1 MEPAT
6 PSPLVRLAFLDFERR
21 LRIPAAA
28 AKATY
33 THFDAVKECL
43 ERDLGLQYL
52 AVSGSYGHGTEI
64 YGGSDIDLIAE
75 FPHHRVNKDSR
86 SCLNEVADAIRAG
99 FPEAD
104 AAISPPAVVIRF
116 SENQIVPLD
125 VIPARR
131 AFGAQQGLRFYEIPG
146 ASGRWK
152 PIYVD
157 HHKRYVAVA
166 DELLGYDVK
175 KLIRI
180 LKAWNHLRGY
190 RFSSVFLELFV
201 TRYLRTG
208 ARIPPIF
215 ERRTDVRHIQIVGE
229 QDTGPELTS
238 VDFASDIWV
247 ILGRL
252 VQRKLR
258 GIRDPAAL
266 SGNIAA
272 FRDNADPAGTLEGVR
287 VDFGIAETA
296 LRYENS
302 GDIEMALAN
311 WHIFF
316 NEVFLDPSGPVAP
329 EEPTDPGPEAAALT
343 TELVDIWRRTGRYL
357 TIDSGPDR
365 RVLEIG
371 HRLDAKGGWR
381 MLSQAADDVRI
392 HAGDAALTE
401 LGWAWNGIGSWQA

>member
-1 MEPAT
+1 M
-6 PSPLVRLAFLDFERR
+6 
-21 LRIPAAA
+21 
-28 AKATY
+28 
-33 THFDAVKECL
+33 
-43 ERDLGLQYL
+43 
-52 AVSGSYGHGTEI
+52 
-64 YGGSDIDLIAE
+64 
-75 FPHHRVNKDSR
+75 
-86 SCLNEVADAIRAG
+86 
-99 FPEAD
+99 
-104 AAISPPAVVIRF
+104 
-116 SENQIVPLD
+116 
-125 VIPARR
+125 
-131 AFGAQQGLRFYEIPG
+131 
-146 ASGRWK
+146 
-152 PIYVD
+152 
-157 HHKRYVAVA
+157 
-166 DELLGYDVK
+166 
-175 KLIRI
+175 
-180 LKAWNHLRGY
+180 
-190 RFSSVFLELFV
+190 FLELFV

-208 ARIPPIF
+208 ARSLANLRT
-215 ERRTDVRHIQIVGE
+215 ENRRPAHPDRGRAGHRARADIRRLRQRHLGDPRAARATQI
-229 QDTGPELTS
+229 
-238 VDFASDIWV
+238 A
-247 ILGRL
+247 
-252 VQRKLR
+252 
-258 GIRDPAAL
+258 RDSRPAAL

-287 VDFGIAETA
+287 VDFGMAETA

-316 NEVFLDPSGPVAP
+316 NEVFLDPSGPVTP